1 MKLDIKLSE
10 IDKRE
15 LNQIENLKKLSL
27 QSLKHLK
34 QGDYLGNDF
43 LGWLDL
49 PSSITQQ
56 QLTLIENTAKELS
69 KKSKIFVVA
78 GIGGSYL
85 GARMVIEALKHNFD
99 YLLNQNHPVIIYAGN
114 TLNEDYTADLLEV
127 LDKHDYSLCV
137 ISKSGTTTETAIA
150 FRVLREHLEKKY
162 GHNEAVSRIVAIT
175 DQSKGVLKHLS
186 DEQGYKTFVIPD
198 NVGGRYSVLTPVGLL
213 PIAVAG
219 FDIRSLVEGAT
230 QMQENLLKEENF
242 DNNIALQYAT
252 IRNYLYNI
260 GKEVELLVNYQPNL
274 VYLSEWFKQLFGESE
289 GKQNKGLFP
298 ASVCNTTDLHSM
310 GQYIQQG
317 KRLMFETVL
326 HIEQSNKHVQIPYLP
341 NNDDNLNYLKD
352 FSLNDINHKAE
363 QGTRL
368 AHLEG
373 DVSQITIS
381 VERIDAHT
389 IGQLI
394 YFFELSCAISGYILG
409 INPFNQPGVENYK
422 TKMFSLL
429 GKPTK

>member
-1 MKLDIKLSE
+1 MKIDIKLSQA
-10 IDKRE
+10 DKKE
-15 LNQIENLKKLSL
+15 LNQIEDIKKQSI
-27 QSLKHLK
+27 QSLNHLR

-43 LGWLDL
+43 LGWLNL
-49 PSSITQQ
+49 PSSITDQ
-56 QLTLIENTAKELS
+56 QLTLIENTAKELRQI
-69 KKSKIFVVA
+69 SKIFVVA

-99 YLLNQNHPVIIYAGN
+99 YLSQQDSPLIVYAGN
-114 TLNEDYTADLLEV
+114 TLNEDYMADLLEV
-127 LDKHDYSLCV
+127 LDKYDYSLCV
-137 ISKSGTTTETAIA
+137 ISKSGTTTETAVA
-150 FRVLREHLEKKY
+150 FRILREHLEKKY
-162 GHNEAVSRIVAIT
+162 GLNEAVKRIVAIT
-175 DQSKGVLKHLS
+175 DQSKGVLKLLA
-186 DEQGYKTFVIPD
+186 DKQGYQTFVIPD

-219 FDIRSLVEGAT
+219 FDIKALVEGAT
-230 QMQENLLKEENF
+230 KMQENLLNEENF

-260 GKEVELLVNYQPNL
+260 GKSVELLVNYQPNL
-274 VYLSEWFKQLFGESE
+274 IYLSEWFKQLFGESE
-289 GKQNKGLFP
+289 GKEHKGLFP

-317 KRLMFETVL
+317 SRLMFETVL
-326 HIEQSNKHVQIPYLP
+326 HIEHNNKHIQIPYLP
-341 NNDDNLNYLKD
+341 NDDDKLNYLQH

-363 QGTRL
+363 EGTRL

-381 VERIDAHT
+381 VEKIDAHT
-389 IGQLI
+389 IGELI
-394 YFFELSCAISGYILG
+394 YFFELSCAISGYILN

-422 TKMFSLL
+422 NKMFSLL
-429 GKPTK
+429 GKPNK